1 MSLNV
6 FSPHKSEFRFPPVV
20 PRAGCLPPTF
30 STSTTFHHCDLCG
43 DQADM
48 AIVPPASHTVSCVC
62 ALARP
67 LSLSV
72 MASKC
77 PFVCRSN
84 SSFWNHLECYLFWE
98 FVLILLGRA
107 KRISLYA
114 PRVVCLECFIIIDYV
129 ALEGSFSSAC
139 LHI

>member
-72 MASKC
+72 MASV
-77 PFVCRSN
+77 PLSVGRTPHSGITSN
-84 SSFWNHLECYLFWE
+84 VTSSGNSFLFSLAGLSEFPSMLPELSQVFYNNRLRGSGRFFFICMSSHL
-98 FVLILLGRA
+98 A
-107 KRISLYA
+107 
-114 PRVVCLECFIIIDYV
+114 
-129 ALEGSFSSAC
+129 
-139 LHI
+139 

>member
-62 ALARP
+62 ALARH
-67 LSLSV
+67 LSLSA
-72 MASKC
+72 MASV
-77 PFVCRSN
+77 PLSVGRTPHSGITSN
-84 SSFWNHLECYLFWE
+84 VTSSGNSFLFSLAGLSSQSCLSGVFYNNRLRGSGRFFFICMSSHL
-98 FVLILLGRA
+98 A
-107 KRISLYA
+107 
-114 PRVVCLECFIIIDYV
+114 
-129 ALEGSFSSAC
+129 
-139 LHI
+139 